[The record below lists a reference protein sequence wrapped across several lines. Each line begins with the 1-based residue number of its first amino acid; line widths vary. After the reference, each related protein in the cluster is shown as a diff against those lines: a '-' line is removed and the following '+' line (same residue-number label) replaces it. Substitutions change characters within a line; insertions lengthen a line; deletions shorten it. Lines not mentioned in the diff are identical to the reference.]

1 MATKKQPL
9 IVIVGPTASGKS
21 AMGMELA
28 AQFNGEI
35 ICADS
40 RTIYKGMDIG
50 TAKPSKRDRRE
61 VPHHILDV
69 VNPDEQFNVSDFKR
83 QALAAIDDITE
94 RGKVPIIVGGSGLYV
109 DSVIFDF
116 EFTAPPDEE
125 LRASLRDMSVEELQA
140 KIESETLPMP
150 ENKQNPRHLMRVIE
164 NKGAKP
170 KANKLRKD
178 TLVIGIEVDRTV
190 LKKRIK
196 NRVYQMVGLGFPEEA
211 RKLNKKY
218 PDAQVLRTPGY
229 LAFAELD
236 KGNITLEEAQDVF
249 ARKDAQLAKRQLTW
263 FKRNK
268 SIQWIAEQS
277 EATKKTESFL
287 NKYR

>member
-21 AMGMELA
+21 GLAMEV
-28 AQFNGEI
+28 AQQVGGEI

-50 TAKPSKRDRRE
+50 TAKPTARYRRD
-61 VPHHILDV
+61 VPHHLLDV
-69 VNPDEQFNVSDFKR
+69 VTPDETFNVSDFKE
-83 QALAAIDDITE
+83 QATAAIKDISA
-94 RGKVPIIVGGSGLYV
+94 RGKVPIMVGGSGLYI
-109 DSVIFDF
+109 DAVIFDY
-116 EFTAPPDEE
+116 EFTAPPDEA
-125 LRASLRDMSVEELQA
+125 LRASLRNMTVEELQA
-140 KIESETLPMP
+140 RIKAEDLPMP

-170 KANKLRKD
+170 KSNPLRKD
-178 TLVIGIEVDRTV
+178 TLILGIHVDRTT

-196 NRVYQMVGLGFPEEA
+196 NRVYQMVGLGLPDEA
-211 RKLNKKY
+211 RKLYKKF
-218 PDAQVLRTPGY
+218 PDSKVLRDPGY
-229 LAFAELD
+229 LAFAQLD
-236 KGNITLEEAQDVF
+236 AGEITLEQAEDIF

-268 SIQWIAEQS
+268 SIQWVSEQS
-277 EATKKTESFL
+277 EATDRIEEFL
-287 NKYR
+287 NNYR